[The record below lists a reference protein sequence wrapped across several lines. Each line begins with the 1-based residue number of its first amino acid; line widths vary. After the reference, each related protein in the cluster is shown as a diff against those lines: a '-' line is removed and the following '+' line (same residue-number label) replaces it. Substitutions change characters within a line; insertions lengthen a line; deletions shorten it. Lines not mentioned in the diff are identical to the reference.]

1 MQVPWSI
8 KNIMAVSPRPPIV
21 AVMGHIDHGKSSLL
35 DYIRK
40 SKVTEGEAGGIT
52 QHVSAYEAVHEH
64 EGTART
70 ITFLDTPGHEA
81 FRALRSR
88 GAAAADVAIL
98 VVAAD
103 DGVKPQTLEAYEAIM
118 EAGTPFVVAFTKID
132 KNGAD
137 LEKAKYAVLEHGIY
151 LEGLGG
157 SISYAGVSSKTGEGI
172 PELLD
177 LVLLTADMAELSTNP
192 ESEASG
198 FVLESSQ
205 DPKQGITATL
215 ILKDGTLNIG
225 DFAIAGSA
233 MVPVRFIENFA
244 GKRITTATASQPI
257 RLAGWSSLP
266 PAGTPFI
273 CAKTKK
279 DAEKL
284 VATPERASL
293 RLDQLTTEE
302 KGKVLLPLIIKAD
315 ATGSIAA
322 IKHELAKIAH
332 ERVAVRI
339 VSEGL
344 GAVSEN
350 DVKTAQAGGAT
361 IIAFTVGTDGRARDL
376 ADRAGVSIETFS
388 IIYDLAERVSLLVT
402 ERSPR
407 FMQEE
412 ILGQAK
418 ILKVFSVTGVKHV
431 LGARWESGALTVG
444 DLVKVDRR
452 GIPLGTMKLTNLQQV
467 RNDVKEIHVEG
478 EFGLQLEGK
487 VEIAAGDTIQTYTTV
502 EK

>member
-1 MQVPWSI
+1 
-8 KNIMAVSPRPPIV
+8 MALTPRPPIV

-40 SKVTEGEAGGIT
+40 AKVTEGEVGGIT
-52 QHVSAYEAVHEH
+52 QHVSAYEAEHEH
-64 EGTART
+64 EGAVRK

-81 FRALRSR
+81 FRALRAR
-88 GAAAADVAIL
+88 GAQAADVAIL

-103 DGVKPQTLEAYEAIM
+103 DGVKPQTLEAYEAIV

-137 LEKAKYAVLEHGIY
+137 IEKAKYAVLEHGIY

-157 SISYAGVSSKTGEGI
+157 SVSYVGISSKTGEGI

-177 LVLLTADMAELSTNP
+177 IVLLTAEMAELTTDDSLP
-192 ESEASG
+192 ASG

-205 DPKQGITATL
+205 DPKQGMDATI
-215 ILKDGTLNIG
+215 ILKDGTLSVG
-225 DFAIAGSA
+225 DFVVAGSA

-244 GKRITTATASQPI
+244 GSRIKTAVASQPV
-257 RLAGWSSLP
+257 RVAGWSVLP
-266 PAGTPFI
+266 PAGTPFVST
-273 CAKTKK
+273 ATKK
-279 DAEKL
+279 EAEKVVTL
-284 VATPERASL
+284 PERASL
-293 RLDQLTTEE
+293 RLSTLTTEE
-302 KGKVLLPLIIKAD
+302 KDKTLLPLIIKAD

-322 IKHELAKIAH
+322 IKHELNKITH
-332 ERVAVRI
+332 DRVIIRI

-344 GAVSEN
+344 GAVSES

-361 IIAFTVGTDGRARDL
+361 IVAFTVSTDGSAREL
-376 ADRAGVSIETFS
+376 AERAGVGIETFS
-388 IIYDLAERVSLLVT
+388 IIYDLAERVAKLVIARAPRIT
-402 ERSPR
+402 E
-407 FMQEE
+407 EE

-418 ILKVFSVTGVKHV
+418 ILKVFSVAGVKHV
-431 LGARWESGALTVG
+431 LGARWESGALTLG

-467 RNDVKEIHVEG
+467 RQDVKEIHVEG

-487 VEIAAGDTIQTYTTV
+487 VEVAAGDTIQTYKMT

>member
-1 MQVPWSI
+1 
-8 KNIMAVSPRPPIV
+8 MASTPRPPIV

-52 QHVSAYEAVHEH
+52 QHVSAYEADHIH
-64 EGTART
+64 EGASRK

-81 FRALRSR
+81 FRALRAR

-103 DGVKPQTLEAYEAIM
+103 DGVKPQTLEAYEAIQ

-137 LEKAKYAVLEHGIY
+137 VEKAKYAVLEHGIY

-157 SISYAGVSSKTGEGI
+157 SISYVGISSKTGEGI

-177 LVLLTADMAELSTNP
+177 LVLLTADMAELSTDASLP
-192 ESEASG
+192 ASG

-205 DPKQGITATL
+205 DPKQGTDATL
-215 ILKDGTLNIG
+215 ILKDGTLSVG
-225 DFAIAGSA
+225 DYVIAGSA

-244 GKRITTATASQPI
+244 GTRITTATASQPI
-257 RLAGWSSLP
+257 RVAGWSDLP
-266 PAGTPFI
+266 PAGTPFVSTS
-273 CAKTKK
+273 TKK
-279 DAEKL
+279 EAEKL
-284 VATPERASL
+284 VAIPERASL
-293 RLDQLTTEE
+293 RLSTLTSEE
-302 KGKVLLPLIIKAD
+302 KGKTLLPLIIKAD

-322 IKHELAKIAH
+322 IKHELDKITH
-332 ERVAVRI
+332 DRVAIRI
-339 VSEGL
+339 VLEGL
-344 GAVSEN
+344 GSVSEN
-350 DVKTAQAGGAT
+350 DVKTAQAGGAH
-361 IIAFTVGTDGRARDL
+361 IIAFTVGTDTRARDL
-376 ADRAGVSIETFS
+376 AERAEVSIDSFS
-388 IIYDLAERVSLLVT
+388 IIYDLAKRVADLVV
-402 ERSPR
+402 EKAPR
-407 FMQEE
+407 VMEEE

-418 ILKVFSVTGVKHV
+418 ILKVFSVAGVKHV
-431 LGARWESGALTVG
+431 LGARWESGSLTVG
-444 DLVKVDRR
+444 DSVKVDRR
-452 GIPLGTMKLTNLQQV
+452 GIPLGMMKLTNLQQV
-467 RNDVKEIHVEG
+467 RQDVKEIHIEG

-487 VEIAAGDTIQTYTTV
+487 VEVAAGDTIQTFKMT